1 MSSLTTPAAAAGQG
15 QKKQTPASGG
25 FQQGGSCEGFGEDLA
40 AIAPHFAQAFKRP
53 PIEGGLDRD
62 DILICHPPG
71 QAER

>member
-1 MSSLTTPAAAAGQG
+1 MDPLP
-15 QKKQTPASGG
+15 KQTPASGG

-40 AIAPHFAQAFKRP
+40 AIAPHFAQAFQRP